1 MKIVVS
7 MTSYPKRIVNVGKSI
22 YALLNKQTL
31 PPDEIYIWLSTE
43 EFPNKENDLPKDLV
57 LFSEVSNKI
66 KIKWVEK
73 NTYVHKRHEI
83 FKIIKDAYVFF
94 MDDDVYYNEDLIKTV
109 VEKAKQYPNSIICY
123 NNYNPH
129 EYHGKHILYR
139 NNTFGSG
146 PFINKIRWCGQSMI
160 PSEIYPMEILSDE
173 YKKIRD
179 KTSPISDECW
189 FQPFVVEYNLPI
201 YYCNF
206 GWGIDISPTLG
217 KQSGLVSWS
226 HQLDANGLEKR
237 DNWLNAVLNAF
248 PNILKKYERLFNYGK

>member
-123 NNYNPH
+123 NHYNLH
-129 EYHGKHILYR
+129 EYYNLRILYKT
-139 NNTFGSG
+139 NLYGG
-146 PFINKIRWCGQSMI
+146 PYVNKGRWCGQSMI
-160 PSEIYPMEILSDE
+160 PSSIYPVEILDDE
-173 YKKIRD
+173 YVKIRE

-189 FQPFVVEYNLPI
+189 FQPFVVENNIPI
-201 YYCNF
+201 YYCEF
-206 GWGIDISPTLG
+206 GWGQDISEKLG
-217 KQSGLVSWS
+217 KKSGLVAWS
-226 HQLDANGLEKR
+226 HQKDPNGLEKR
-237 DNWLNAVLNAF
+237 DNWLNAVLKSF
-248 PNILKKYERLFNYGK
+248 PNIMEKYQKLFNYGKL